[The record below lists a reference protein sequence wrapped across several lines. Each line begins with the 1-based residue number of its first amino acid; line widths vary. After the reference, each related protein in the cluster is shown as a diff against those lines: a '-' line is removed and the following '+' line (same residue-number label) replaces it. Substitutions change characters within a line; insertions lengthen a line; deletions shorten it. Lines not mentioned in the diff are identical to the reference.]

1 MPTSSPT
8 QENPPS
14 SHAMSKG
21 TQNPTDQKLQ
31 TEPAPSADIHAGS
44 TIMFPPGT
52 VRLEDPDAAASR
64 EGIILQPRPTEDPN
78 DPLNWPN
85 WRKYVNFGLVS
96 FYVLM
101 VSEFINSAGPTWGP
115 MQKELGFSDE
125 ALTASYAI
133 GCAFLAVGAVLLVP
147 FALKFGRRPLY
158 LFSSLVQTSV
168 GVWSAKIQNVPDLL
182 LVNAINNVFGA
193 LAEVIVQMTIAD
205 VFFIHQRGTLNS
217 IYIWF
222 WQISVS
228 LGPFIAGYITTGQ
241 GWRWVWWW
249 NAILFGAFFILVC
262 FCYEETKF
270 CAENSPA
277 SVQPSKPG
285 HNQDVE
291 DDSKPG
297 ADGHWPTSVVAEE
310 CSQHNPYAV
319 RINYNI
325 PKKTYRQRLAL
336 TTTTSSSG
344 GLKTLL
350 SHMYQPLVLLTT
362 VPAVAYTA
370 LAYGILTA
378 MSDVMSTTLSLYMTK
393 PPYSFAPN
401 EIGLMNLSKLVGS
414 TIGTLIVGPVSDA
427 LILRLARRNNGIYE
441 PETRL
446 WSLVPFL
453 PLIPAGALLFG
464 LGLQNGLA
472 WPIIAVALA
481 LYKLGMSPVNSI
493 TITYL
498 TDSYQDVIGDALVG
512 VTIIRNTFSTAF
524 IFALDPWIRSV
535 GIQWVLITIVL
546 ITTVILSLTGVLIK
560 YGKAFRAHTAER
572 YQRYAL
578 LQYKER

>member
-1 MPTSSPT
+1 MLTSPHAQT
-8 QENPPS
+8 NPPS
-14 SHAMSKG
+14 SHVMSSEG
-21 TQNPTDQKLQ
+21 TQNPTDKKIQ
-31 TEPAPSADIHAGS
+31 TAPASSADIHAGS

-52 VRLEDPDAAASR
+52 VRLEDPDAVASR

-85 WRKYVNFGLVS
+85 WRKYINFGLVS

-133 GCAFLAVGAVLLVP
+133 GCACLAIGAVMLVP

-158 LFSSLVQTSV
+158 LFSSLVQIGV
-168 GVWSAKIQNVPDLL
+168 GIWSAKIQNVPDLL
-182 LVNAINNVFGA
+182 LVNAINNIFGA

-262 FCYEETKF
+262 FCYEETKY
-270 CAENSPA
+270 CTEGSLAPA
-277 SVQPSKPG
+277 QP
-285 HNQDVE
+285 DVE
-291 DDSKPG
+291 DDSKSA
-297 ADGHWPTSVVAEE
+297 ADRPWPASVAVEE
-310 CSQHNPYAV
+310 GSQHNPYAV
-319 RINYNI
+319 RVNYNI
-325 PKKTYRQRLAL
+325 PKKTYWQRLAL
-336 TTTTSSSG
+336 TTTSSSSG
-344 GLKTLL
+344 GLRTLL
-350 SHMYQPLVLLTT
+350 GHMYQPIILLTT

-370 LAYGILTA
+370 LAYGILVAT
-378 MSDVMSTTLSLYMTK
+378 SDVMSTTLSLYMTK
-393 PPYSFAPN
+393 PPYTFAPN

-414 TIGTLIVGPVSDA
+414 TIGTLIVGPVSDT
-427 LILRLARRNNGIYE
+427 LILWLARRNDGIYE

-453 PLIPAGALLFG
+453 PFIPAGALLFG
-464 LGLQNGLA
+464 LGLQNGLP

-481 LYKLGMSPVNSI
+481 FFKLGMAPVNSI

-512 VTIIRNTFSTAF
+512 VTIVRNAFSTAF
-524 IFALDPWIRSV
+524 IFALDPWIHSV

-560 YGKAFRAHTAER
+560 YGKPFRAHTAER
-572 YQRYAL
+572 YQRFAL

>member
-1 MPTSSPT
+1 MLTSPHAQT
-8 QENPPS
+8 NPPS
-14 SHAMSKG
+14 SHVMSSEG
-21 TQNPTDQKLQ
+21 TQNPTDKKIQ
-31 TEPAPSADIHAGS
+31 TAPASSADIHAGS

-52 VRLEDPDAAASR
+52 VRLEDPDAVASR

-85 WRKYVNFGLVS
+85 WRKYINFGLVS

-133 GCAFLAVGAVLLVP
+133 GCACLAIGAVMLVP

-158 LFSSLVQTSV
+158 LFSSLVQIGV
-168 GVWSAKIQNVPDLL
+168 GIWSAKIQNVPDLL
-182 LVNAINNVFGA
+182 LVNAINNIFGA

-262 FCYEETKF
+262 FCYEETKY
-270 CAENSPA
+270 CTEGSLAPA
-277 SVQPSKPG
+277 QP
-285 HNQDVE
+285 DVE
-291 DDSKPG
+291 DDSKSA
-297 ADGHWPTSVVAEE
+297 ADRPWPASVAVEE
-310 CSQHNPYAV
+310 GSQHNPYAV
-319 RINYNI
+319 RANYNI
-325 PKKTYRQRLAL
+325 PKKTYWQRLAL
-336 TTTTSSSG
+336 TTTSSSSG
-344 GLKTLL
+344 GLRTLL
-350 SHMYQPLVLLTT
+350 GHMYQPIILLTT

-370 LAYGILTA
+370 LAYGILVAT
-378 MSDVMSTTLSLYMTK
+378 SDVMSTTLSLYMTK
-393 PPYSFAPN
+393 PPYTFAPN

-414 TIGTLIVGPVSDA
+414 TIGTLIVGPVSDT
-427 LILRLARRNNGIYE
+427 LILWLARRNDGIYE

-453 PLIPAGALLFG
+453 PFIPAGALLFG
-464 LGLQNGLA
+464 LGLQNGLP

-481 LYKLGMSPVNSI
+481 FFKLGMAPVNSI

-512 VTIIRNTFSTAF
+512 VTIVRNAFSTAF
-524 IFALDPWIRSV
+524 IFALDPWIHSV

-560 YGKAFRAHTAER
+560 YGKPFRAHTAER
-572 YQRYAL
+572 YQRFAL

>member
-1 MPTSSPT
+1 MLTSPHAQT
-8 QENPPS
+8 NPPS
-14 SHAMSKG
+14 SHVMSSEG
-21 TQNPTDQKLQ
+21 TQNPTDKKIQ
-31 TEPAPSADIHAGS
+31 TAPASSADIHAGS

-52 VRLEDPDAAASR
+52 VRLEDPDAVASR

-85 WRKYVNFGLVS
+85 WRKYINFGLVS

-133 GCAFLAVGAVLLVP
+133 GCACLAIGAVMLVP

-158 LFSSLVQTSV
+158 LFSSLVQIGV
-168 GVWSAKIQNVPDLL
+168 GIWSAKIQNVPDLL
-182 LVNAINNVFGA
+182 LVNAINNIFGA

-262 FCYEETKF
+262 FCYEETKY
-270 CAENSPA
+270 CTGGPLAP
-277 SVQPSKPG
+277 VQR
-285 HNQDVE
+285 DVE
-291 DDSKPG
+291 DDSKSA
-297 ADGHWPTSVVAEE
+297 ADRPWPASVAVEE
-310 CSQHNPYAV
+310 GSQHNPYAV
-319 RINYNI
+319 RVNYNI
-325 PKKTYRQRLAL
+325 PKKTYWQRLAL
-336 TTTTSSSG
+336 TTTSSSSG
-344 GLKTLL
+344 GLRTLL
-350 SHMYQPLVLLTT
+350 SHMYQPIILLTT

-370 LAYGILTA
+370 LAYGILVAT
-378 MSDVMSTTLSLYMTK
+378 SDVMSTTLSLYMTK
-393 PPYSFAPN
+393 PPYTFAPN

-414 TIGTLIVGPVSDA
+414 TIGTLIVGPVSDT
-427 LILRLARRNNGIYE
+427 LILWLARRNDGIYE

-453 PLIPAGALLFG
+453 PFIPAGALLFG
-464 LGLQNGLA
+464 LGLQNGLP

-481 LYKLGMSPVNSI
+481 LFKLGMAPVNSI

-512 VTIIRNTFSTAF
+512 VTIVRNAFSTAF

-535 GIQWVLITIVL
+535 GIQWVLVTIVL

-560 YGKAFRAHTAER
+560 YDKPFRAHTAER
-572 YQRYAL
+572 YQRFAL

>member
-1 MPTSSPT
+1 MSS
-8 QENPPS
+8 E
-14 SHAMSKG
+14 G
-21 TQNPTDQKLQ
+21 TQNPTDKKIQ
-31 TEPAPSADIHAGS
+31 TAPASSADIHAGS
-44 TIMFPPGT
+44 TVMFPPGT
-52 VRLEDPDAAASR
+52 VRLGDPDAVASR

-85 WRKYVNFGLVS
+85 WRKYINFGLVS

-133 GCAFLAVGAVLLVP
+133 GCACLAIGAVMLVP

-158 LFSSLVQTSV
+158 LFSSLVQIGV
-168 GVWSAKIQNVPDLL
+168 GIWSAKIQNVPDLL
-182 LVNAINNVFGA
+182 LVNAINNIFGA

-262 FCYEETKF
+262 FCYEETKY
-270 CAENSPA
+270 CTGGSLAP
-277 SVQPSKPG
+277 VQR
-285 HNQDVE
+285 DVE
-291 DDSKPG
+291 DDSKSA
-297 ADGHWPTSVVAEE
+297 ADRPWPASVAVEE
-310 CSQHNPYAV
+310 GSQHNPYAV
-319 RINYNI
+319 RVNYNI
-325 PKKTYRQRLAL
+325 PKKTYWQRLAL
-336 TTTTSSSG
+336 TTTSSSSG
-344 GLKTLL
+344 GLRTLL
-350 SHMYQPLVLLTT
+350 SHMYQPIILLTT

-370 LAYGILTA
+370 LAYGILVAT
-378 MSDVMSTTLSLYMTK
+378 SDVMSTTLSLYMTK
-393 PPYSFAPN
+393 PPYTFAPN

-414 TIGTLIVGPVSDA
+414 TIGTLIVGPVSDT
-427 LILRLARRNNGIYE
+427 LILWLARRNDGIYE

-453 PLIPAGALLFG
+453 PFIPAGALLFG
-464 LGLQNGLA
+464 LGLQNGLP

-481 LYKLGMSPVNSI
+481 LFKLGMAPVNSI

-512 VTIIRNTFSTAF
+512 VTIVRNAFSTAF

-560 YGKAFRAHTAER
+560 YGKPFRAHTAER
-572 YQRYAL
+572 YQRFAL

>member
-1 MPTSSPT
+1 MLPSPHAQT
-8 QENPPS
+8 NLPS
-14 SHAMSKG
+14 SHVMSSEG
-21 TQNPTDQKLQ
+21 TQNPTDKKIH
-31 TEPAPSADIHAGS
+31 TAPASSADIHAGS
-44 TIMFPPGT
+44 TVMFPPGT
-52 VRLEDPDAAASR
+52 VRLEDPDAVASR

-85 WRKYVNFGLVS
+85 WRKYINFGLVS

-133 GCAFLAVGAVLLVP
+133 GCACLAIGAVMLVP

-158 LFSSLVQTSV
+158 LFSSLVQTGV
-168 GVWSAKIQNVPDLL
+168 GIWSAKIQNVPDLL
-182 LVNAINNVFGA
+182 LVNAINNIFGA

-262 FCYEETKF
+262 FCYEETKY
-270 CAENSPA
+270 CTEGSLAP
-277 SVQPSKPG
+277 VQP
-285 HNQDVE
+285 DVE
-291 DDSKPG
+291 DDSKSA
-297 ADGHWPTSVVAEE
+297 ADRPWPASVAVEE
-310 CSQHNPYAV
+310 GSQHNPYAV
-319 RINYNI
+319 RVNSNI
-325 PKKTYRQRLAL
+325 PQKTYWQRLAL
-336 TTTTSSSG
+336 TTTSSSSG
-344 GLKTLL
+344 GLRTLL
-350 SHMYQPLVLLTT
+350 SHMYQPLILLTT

-370 LAYGILTA
+370 LAYGILVAT
-378 MSDVMSTTLSLYMTK
+378 SDVMSTTLSLYMTK
-393 PPYSFAPN
+393 PPYTFAPN

-414 TIGTLIVGPVSDA
+414 TIGTLIVGPVSDTM
-427 LILRLARRNNGIYE
+427 ILWLARRNDGIYE

-453 PLIPAGALLFG
+453 PFIPAGALLFG
-464 LGLQNGLA
+464 LGLQNGLP

-481 LYKLGMSPVNSI
+481 LFKLGMAPVNSI

-512 VTIIRNTFSTAF
+512 VTIVRNAFSTAF
-524 IFALDPWIRSV
+524 IFALDPWVRSV

-546 ITTVILSLTGVLIK
+546 ITTVILSLTGVLLK
-560 YGKAFRAHTAER
+560 YGKPFRAHTAER
-572 YQRYAL
+572 YQHLAL

>member
-1 MPTSSPT
+1 MSS
-8 QENPPS
+8 E
-14 SHAMSKG
+14 G
-21 TQNPTDQKLQ
+21 TQNPTDKKIQ
-31 TEPAPSADIHAGS
+31 TAPASSADIHAGS

-52 VRLEDPDAAASR
+52 VRLEDPDAVASR

-85 WRKYVNFGLVS
+85 WRKYINFGLVS

-133 GCAFLAVGAVLLVP
+133 GCACLAIGAVMLVP

-158 LFSSLVQTSV
+158 LFSSLVQIGV
-168 GVWSAKIQNVPDLL
+168 GIWSAKIQNVPDLL
-182 LVNAINNVFGA
+182 LVNAINNIFGA

-262 FCYEETKF
+262 FCYEETKY
-270 CAENSPA
+270 CTEGSLAPA
-277 SVQPSKPG
+277 QP
-285 HNQDVE
+285 DVE
-291 DDSKPG
+291 DDSKSA
-297 ADGHWPTSVVAEE
+297 ADRPWPASVAVEE
-310 CSQHNPYAV
+310 GSQHNPYAV
-319 RINYNI
+319 RVNYNI
-325 PKKTYRQRLAL
+325 PKKTYWQRLAL
-336 TTTTSSSG
+336 TTTSSSSG
-344 GLKTLL
+344 GLRTLL
-350 SHMYQPLVLLTT
+350 GHMYQPIILLTT

-370 LAYGILTA
+370 LAYGILVAT
-378 MSDVMSTTLSLYMTK
+378 SDVMSTTLSLYMTK
-393 PPYSFAPN
+393 PPYTFAPN

-414 TIGTLIVGPVSDA
+414 TIGTLIVGPVSDT
-427 LILRLARRNNGIYE
+427 LILWLARRNDGIYE

-453 PLIPAGALLFG
+453 PFIPAGALLFG
-464 LGLQNGLA
+464 LGLQNGLP

-481 LYKLGMSPVNSI
+481 FFKLGMAPVNSI

-512 VTIIRNTFSTAF
+512 VTIVRNAFSTAF
-524 IFALDPWIRSV
+524 IFALDPWIHSV

-560 YGKAFRAHTAER
+560 YGKPFRAHTAER
-572 YQRYAL
+572 YQRFAL

>member
-1 MPTSSPT
+1 MLTSPHAQT
-8 QENPPS
+8 NPPS
-14 SHAMSKG
+14 SHVMSSEG
-21 TQNPTDQKLQ
+21 TQNPTDKKIQ
-31 TEPAPSADIHAGS
+31 TAPASSADIHAGS

-52 VRLEDPDAAASR
+52 VRLEDPDAVASR

-85 WRKYVNFGLVS
+85 WRKYINFGLVS

-133 GCAFLAVGAVLLVP
+133 GCACLAIGAVMLVP

-158 LFSSLVQTSV
+158 LFSSLVQIGV
-168 GVWSAKIQNVPDLL
+168 GIWSAKIQNVPDLL
-182 LVNAINNVFGA
+182 LVNAINNIFGA

-262 FCYEETKF
+262 FCYEETKY
-270 CAENSPA
+270 CTEGSLAPA
-277 SVQPSKPG
+277 QP
-285 HNQDVE
+285 DVE
-291 DDSKPG
+291 DDSKSA
-297 ADGHWPTSVVAEE
+297 ADRPWPASVAVEE
-310 CSQHNPYAV
+310 GSQHNPYAV
-319 RINYNI
+319 RVNYNI
-325 PKKTYRQRLAL
+325 PKKTYWQRLAL
-336 TTTTSSSG
+336 TTTSSSSG
-344 GLKTLL
+344 GLRTLL
-350 SHMYQPLVLLTT
+350 GHMYQPIILLTT

-370 LAYGILTA
+370 LAYGISVAT
-378 MSDVMSTTLSLYMTK
+378 SDVMSTTLSLYMTK
-393 PPYSFAPN
+393 PPYTFAPN

-414 TIGTLIVGPVSDA
+414 TIGTLIVGPVSDT
-427 LILRLARRNNGIYE
+427 LILWLARRNDGIYE

-453 PLIPAGALLFG
+453 PFIPAGALLFG
-464 LGLQNGLA
+464 LGLQNGLP

-481 LYKLGMSPVNSI
+481 FFKLGMAPVNSI

-512 VTIIRNTFSTAF
+512 VTIVRNAFSTAF
-524 IFALDPWIRSV
+524 IFALDPWIHSV

-560 YGKAFRAHTAER
+560 YGKPFRAHTAER
-572 YQRYAL
+572 YQRFAL

>member
-1 MPTSSPT
+1 
-8 QENPPS
+8 
-14 SHAMSKG
+14 
-21 TQNPTDQKLQ
+21 
-31 TEPAPSADIHAGS
+31 
-44 TIMFPPGT
+44 MFPPGT
-52 VRLEDPDAAASR
+52 VRLGDPDAVASR

-78 DPLNWPN
+78 GPLNWPN
-85 WRKYVNFGLVS
+85 WRKYINFGLVS

-133 GCAFLAVGAVLLVP
+133 GCACLAIGAVMLIP

-158 LFSSLVQTSV
+158 PFSSLVQIGV
-168 GVWSAKIQNVPDLL
+168 GIWSAKIQNVPDLL
-182 LVNAINNVFGA
+182 LVNAINNIFGA

-262 FCYEETKF
+262 FCYEETKY
-270 CAENSPA
+270 CTGGSLAP
-277 SVQPSKPG
+277 VQR
-285 HNQDVE
+285 DVE
-291 DDSKPG
+291 DDSKSA
-297 ADGHWPTSVVAEE
+297 ADRPWPASVAVEE
-310 CSQHNPYAV
+310 GSQHNPYAV
-319 RINYNI
+319 RVNYNI
-325 PKKTYRQRLAL
+325 PKKTYWQRLAL
-336 TTTTSSSG
+336 TTTSSSSG
-344 GLKTLL
+344 GLRTLL
-350 SHMYQPLVLLTT
+350 SHMYQPIILLTT

-370 LAYGILTA
+370 LAYGILVAT
-378 MSDVMSTTLSLYMTK
+378 SDVMSTTLSLYMTK
-393 PPYSFAPN
+393 PPYTFAPN

-414 TIGTLIVGPVSDA
+414 TIGTLIVGPVSDT
-427 LILRLARRNNGIYE
+427 LILWLARRNDGIYE

-453 PLIPAGALLFG
+453 PFIPAGALLFG
-464 LGLQNGLA
+464 LGLQNGLP

-481 LYKLGMSPVNSI
+481 LFKLGMAPVNSI

-512 VTIIRNTFSTAF
+512 VTIVRNAFSTAF

-546 ITTVILSLTGVLIK
+546 ITTVILSLTGVLTK
-560 YGKAFRAHTAER
+560 YGKPFRAHTAER
-572 YQRYAL
+572 YQRFAL

>member
-1 MPTSSPT
+1 MLTSPHAQT
-8 QENPPS
+8 NPPS
-14 SHAMSKG
+14 SHVMSSEG
-21 TQNPTDQKLQ
+21 TQNPTDIKIQ
-31 TEPAPSADIHAGS
+31 TAPASSADIHAGS

-52 VRLEDPDAAASR
+52 VRLEDPDAVASR

-85 WRKYVNFGLVS
+85 WRKYINFGLVS

-133 GCAFLAVGAVLLVP
+133 GCACLAIGAVMLVP

-158 LFSSLVQTSV
+158 LFSSLVQIGV
-168 GVWSAKIQNVPDLL
+168 GIWSAKIQNVPDLL
-182 LVNAINNVFGA
+182 LVNAINNIFGA

-262 FCYEETKF
+262 FCYEETKYF
-270 CAENSPA
+270 TGGSLAP
-277 SVQPSKPG
+277 VQR
-285 HNQDVE
+285 DVE
-291 DDSKPG
+291 DDSKSA
-297 ADGHWPTSVVAEE
+297 ADRPWPASVAVEE
-310 CSQHNPYAV
+310 GSQHNPYAV
-319 RINYNI
+319 RVNYNI
-325 PKKTYRQRLAL
+325 PKKTYWQRLAL
-336 TTTTSSSG
+336 TTTSSSSG
-344 GLKTLL
+344 GLRTLL
-350 SHMYQPLVLLTT
+350 SHMYQPIILLTT

-370 LAYGILTA
+370 LAYGILVAT
-378 MSDVMSTTLSLYMTK
+378 SDVMSTTLSLYMTK
-393 PPYSFAPN
+393 PPYTFAPN

-414 TIGTLIVGPVSDA
+414 TIGTLIVGPVSDT
-427 LILRLARRNNGIYE
+427 LILWLAHRNDGIYE

-453 PLIPAGALLFG
+453 PFIPAGALLFG
-464 LGLQNGLA
+464 LGLQNGLP

-481 LYKLGMSPVNSI
+481 LFKLGMAPVNSI

-512 VTIIRNTFSTAF
+512 VTIVRNAFSTAF

-560 YGKAFRAHTAER
+560 YGKPLRAHTAER
-572 YQRYAL
+572 YQRFAL

>member
-1 MPTSSPT
+1 MSS
-8 QENPPS
+8 E
-14 SHAMSKG
+14 G
-21 TQNPTDQKLQ
+21 TQNPTDKKIQ
-31 TEPAPSADIHAGS
+31 TAPASSADIHAGS

-52 VRLEDPDAAASR
+52 VRLEDPDAVASR

-85 WRKYVNFGLVS
+85 WRKYINFGLVS

-133 GCAFLAVGAVLLVP
+133 GCACLAIGAVMLVP

-158 LFSSLVQTSV
+158 LFSSLVQIGV
-168 GVWSAKIQNVPDLL
+168 GIWSAKIQNVPDLL
-182 LVNAINNVFGA
+182 LVNAINNIFGA

-262 FCYEETKF
+262 FCYEETKY
-270 CAENSPA
+270 CTEGSLAPA
-277 SVQPSKPG
+277 QP
-285 HNQDVE
+285 DVE
-291 DDSKPG
+291 DDSKSA
-297 ADGHWPTSVVAEE
+297 ADRPWPASVAVEE
-310 CSQHNPYAV
+310 GSQHNPYAV
-319 RINYNI
+319 RVNYNI
-325 PKKTYRQRLAL
+325 PKKTYWQRLAL
-336 TTTTSSSG
+336 TTTSSSSG
-344 GLKTLL
+344 GLRTLL
-350 SHMYQPLVLLTT
+350 SHMYQPIILLTT

-370 LAYGILTA
+370 LAYGILVAT
-378 MSDVMSTTLSLYMTK
+378 SDVMSTTLSLYMTK
-393 PPYSFAPN
+393 PPYTFAPN

-414 TIGTLIVGPVSDA
+414 TIGTLIVGPVSDT
-427 LILRLARRNNGIYE
+427 LILWLARRNDGIYE

-453 PLIPAGALLFG
+453 PFIPAGALLFG
-464 LGLQNGLA
+464 LGLQNGLP

-481 LYKLGMSPVNSI
+481 FFKLGMAPVNSI

-512 VTIIRNTFSTAF
+512 VTIVRNAFSTAF
-524 IFALDPWIRSV
+524 IFALDPWIHSV

-560 YGKAFRAHTAER
+560 YGKPFRAHTAER
-572 YQRYAL
+572 YQRFAL

>member
-1 MPTSSPT
+1 MLTSPHAQT
-8 QENPPS
+8 NPPS
-14 SHAMSKG
+14 SHVMSSEG
-21 TQNPTDQKLQ
+21 TQNPTDIKIQ
-31 TEPAPSADIHAGS
+31 TAPASSADIHAGS

-52 VRLEDPDAAASR
+52 VRLGDPDAVASR

-85 WRKYVNFGLVS
+85 WRKYINFGLVS

-133 GCAFLAVGAVLLVP
+133 GCACLAIGAVMLVP

-158 LFSSLVQTSV
+158 LFSSLVQIGV
-168 GVWSAKIQNVPDLL
+168 GIWSAKIQNVPDLL
-182 LVNAINNVFGA
+182 LVNAINNIFGA

-262 FCYEETKF
+262 FCYEETKY
-270 CAENSPA
+270 CTGGSLAP
-277 SVQPSKPG
+277 VQR
-285 HNQDVE
+285 DVE
-291 DDSKPG
+291 DDSKSAADRPWPG
-297 ADGHWPTSVVAEE
+297 SVAVEE
-310 CSQHNPYAV
+310 GSQHNPYAV
-319 RINYNI
+319 RVNYDI
-325 PKKTYRQRLAL
+325 PKKTYWQRLAL
-336 TTTTSSSG
+336 TTTSSSSG
-344 GLKTLL
+344 GLRTLL
-350 SHMYQPLVLLTT
+350 SHMYQPIILLTT

-370 LAYGILTA
+370 LAYGILVAT
-378 MSDVMSTTLSLYMTK
+378 SDVMSTTLSLYMTK
-393 PPYSFAPN
+393 PPYTFAPN

-414 TIGTLIVGPVSDA
+414 TIGTLIVGPVSDT
-427 LILRLARRNNGIYE
+427 LILWLARRNDGIYE

-453 PLIPAGALLFG
+453 PFIPAGALLFG
-464 LGLQNGLA
+464 LGLQNGLP

-481 LYKLGMSPVNSI
+481 LFKLGMAPVNSI

-512 VTIIRNTFSTAF
+512 VTIVRNAFSTAF

-560 YGKAFRAHTAER
+560 YGKPFRAHTAER
-572 YQRYAL
+572 YQRFAL

>member
-1 MPTSSPT
+1 MLTSPHAQT
-8 QENPPS
+8 NPPS
-14 SHAMSKG
+14 SHVMSSEG
-21 TQNPTDQKLQ
+21 TQNPTDKKIQ
-31 TEPAPSADIHAGS
+31 TAPASSADIHAGS

-52 VRLEDPDAAASR
+52 VRLEDPDAVASR

-85 WRKYVNFGLVS
+85 WRKYINFGLVS

-133 GCAFLAVGAVLLVP
+133 GCACLAIGAVMLVP

-158 LFSSLVQTSV
+158 LFSSLVQIGV
-168 GVWSAKIQNVPDLL
+168 GIWSAKIQNVPDLL
-182 LVNAINNVFGA
+182 LVNAINNIFGA

-262 FCYEETKF
+262 FCYEETKY
-270 CAENSPA
+270 CTGGSLAP
-277 SVQPSKPG
+277 VQR
-285 HNQDVE
+285 DVE
-291 DDSKPG
+291 DDSKSA
-297 ADGHWPTSVVAEE
+297 ADRPWPASVAVEE
-310 CSQHNPYAV
+310 GSQHNPYAV
-319 RINYNI
+319 RVNYNI
-325 PKKTYRQRLAL
+325 PKKTYWQRLAL
-336 TTTTSSSG
+336 TTTSSSSG
-344 GLKTLL
+344 GLRTLL
-350 SHMYQPLVLLTT
+350 SHMYQPVILLTT

-370 LAYGILTA
+370 LAYGILVAT
-378 MSDVMSTTLSLYMTK
+378 SDVMSTTLSLYMAK
-393 PPYSFAPN
+393 PPYTFAPN

-414 TIGTLIVGPVSDA
+414 TIGTLIVGPVSDT
-427 LILRLARRNNGIYE
+427 LILWLARRNDGIYE

-453 PLIPAGALLFG
+453 PFIPVGALLFG
-464 LGLQNGLA
+464 LGLQNGLP

-481 LYKLGMSPVNSI
+481 LFKLGMAPVNSI

-512 VTIIRNTFSTAF
+512 VTIVRNAFSTAF

-546 ITTVILSLTGVLIK
+546 ITTVILSFTGVLIK
-560 YGKAFRAHTAER
+560 YGKPFRAHTAER
-572 YQRYAL
+572 YQRFAL

>member
-1 MPTSSPT
+1 MLTSPHAQT
-8 QENPPS
+8 NPPS
-14 SHAMSKG
+14 SHVMSSEG
-21 TQNPTDQKLQ
+21 TQNPTDKKIQ
-31 TEPAPSADIHAGS
+31 TAPASSADIHAGS

-52 VRLEDPDAAASR
+52 VRLEDPDAVASR

-85 WRKYVNFGLVS
+85 WRKYINFGLVS

-133 GCAFLAVGAVLLVP
+133 GCACLAIGAVMLVP

-158 LFSSLVQTSV
+158 LFSSLVQIGV
-168 GVWSAKIQNVPDLL
+168 GIWSAKIQNVPDLL
-182 LVNAINNVFGA
+182 LVNAINNIFGA

-262 FCYEETKF
+262 FCYEETKY
-270 CAENSPA
+270 CTEGSLAPA
-277 SVQPSKPG
+277 QP
-285 HNQDVE
+285 DVE
-291 DDSKPG
+291 DDSKSA
-297 ADGHWPTSVVAEE
+297 ADRPWPASVAVEE
-310 CSQHNPYAV
+310 GSQHNPYAV
-319 RINYNI
+319 RVNYNI
-325 PKKTYRQRLAL
+325 PKKTYWQRLAL
-336 TTTTSSSG
+336 TTTSSSSG
-344 GLKTLL
+344 GLRTLL
-350 SHMYQPLVLLTT
+350 SHMYQPIILLTT

-370 LAYGILTA
+370 LAYGILVAT
-378 MSDVMSTTLSLYMTK
+378 SDVMSTTLSLYMTK
-393 PPYSFAPN
+393 PPYTFAPN

-414 TIGTLIVGPVSDA
+414 TIGTLIVGPVSDT
-427 LILRLARRNNGIYE
+427 LILWLARRNDGIYE

-453 PLIPAGALLFG
+453 PFIPAGALLFG
-464 LGLQNGLA
+464 LGLQNGLP

-481 LYKLGMSPVNSI
+481 FFKLGMAPVNSI

-512 VTIIRNTFSTAF
+512 VTIVRNAFSTAF
-524 IFALDPWIRSV
+524 IFALDPWIHSV

-560 YGKAFRAHTAER
+560 YGKPFRAHTAER
-572 YQRYAL
+572 YQRFAL